1 MKKRLVRAVKSL
13 SAPDGI
19 EWEWINK
26 LDPSE
31 KSTTFPHHKDAK
43 DDLLSKGVHDS
54 EIEFEFPLE
63 IHYSFKGD
71 KKKLH
76 YLRSFSDRDDIARE
90 IADVEGIT
98 VTDNNSPSKIDVK
111 LTRYYQTEE
120 LDNFAFDYK

>member
-13 SAPDGI
+13 SAFDGI

-31 KSTTFPHHKDAK
+31 RSTTFPHHKDAK
-43 DDLLSKGVHDS
+43 DDLLSKGVHET

-71 KKKLH
+71 RKKLY
-76 YLRSFSDRDDIARE
+76 YLRSFSDRGDIAHE
-90 IADVEGIT
+90 IASVEGIEI
-98 VTDNNSPSKIDVK
+98 VDDSSPSKINVK
-111 LTRYYQTEE
+111 LTSYYQTQE
-120 LDNFAFDYK
+120 LDNFSFGYK